1 MPSGDFIRND
11 VPQRSNAMSQMTALN
26 AITAREAFIVVTAPE
41 AFIAITTLQELTTAT
56 AK

>member
-1 MPSGDFIRND
+1 
-11 VPQRSNAMSQMTALN
+11 MSQMTALN